1 MRPASPS
8 PHPPAPRPGRPADQA
23 LTPAIL
29 KAALDELARVGFEAM
44 SLERVARRAGTAKTS
59 LYRRWPSRD
68 ALVADAL
75 GMFLAEHGPAG
86 PEGGADHGSLRA
98 DLLAHADR
106 LAQVLSPE
114 RAAVLAALLLA
125 MRSNPAM
132 GAIVRRRLVQETQD
146 AMDAILRRAA
156 RRGELARRQVPE
168 TVRQILPSMLFTR
181 LLVGGASTPASALAS
196 IVDDVLIPL
205 LTAPRAPASRGARRR
220 R

>member
-1 MRPASPS
+1 MARATSP
-8 PHPPAPRPGRPADQA
+8 PTAPRPGRPADQA

-29 KAALDELARVGFEAM
+29 NAALEELARVGFEAM

-75 GMFLAEHGPAG
+75 AMFLAEHGPAG

-98 DLLAHADR
+98 DLLAYAHR
-106 LAQVLSPE
+106 LAQALSPE
-114 RAAVLAALLLA
+114 RAAVLAGLLLA
-125 MRSNPAM
+125 MRTNPAM
-132 GAIVRRRLVQETQD
+132 GAIVRRQLVQEAQD
-146 AMDAILRRAA
+146 AMDAIVSRAA
-156 RRGELARRQVPE
+156 TRGELAHRQVPE

-181 LLVGGASTPASALAS
+181 LLEGGASTPASTLSS
-196 IVDDVLIPL
+196 IVDDVLMPL
-205 LTAPRAPASRGARRR
+205 LTQARAPARRGARRR